1 MRILEGA
8 LFNLALIN
16 KITLE
21 QAKILRTLYDN
32 KTLTTFELSKEL
44 GLSEGIIVIEITDL
58 LARKI
63 VSEKLG
69 FYFLENFGEKIA
81 NLIKEEQNEFATAK
95 IPAW

>member
-32 KTLTTFELSKEL
+32 KTLTTYELSKEL